1 MSESSGFFVSQNG
14 DRVYTP
20 DWLAEFIKA
29 LVTTGVYSS
38 ELGVTAGTA
47 MDVAVQAGRAWIE
60 GYLYYNDTPLTLAI
74 TPADSALNRIDAI
87 VVRLNLTDRT
97 ITAEV
102 LEGSYATD
110 PVAPEI
116 TRSADIY
123 DLKIAEVYVAAGTTR
138 IDQTMITDTRL
149 DEAVCGITVS
159 AVQYIPTADYLEQ
172 MMAEFNAWF
181 DTVKGILG
189 EDEAGNL
196 LQMIETL
203 RSDMENADAGITKAY
218 QAADAALQEAID
230 TKITA
235 PTTGTTGQYLQ
246 KTASGVQWVTIK
258 AGPTIHTGTTVP
270 SSSLGANGDFYI
282 KTR

>member
-102 LEGSYATD
+102 LEGSYATA

-172 MMAEFNAWF
+172 MLAEFNAWF

-203 RSDMENADAGITKAY
+203 RSDMENADAGITQAY
-218 QAADAALQEAID
+218 QAADAALQEDID

-235 PTTGTTGQYLQ
+235 PTSGTTGQYLQ
-246 KTASGVQWVTIK
+246 KTATGVAWVTIK
-258 AGPTIHTGTTVP
+258 AGPTIYTGTTAP
-270 SSSLGANGDFYI
+270 SSSMGVNGDFYI
-282 KTR
+282 KTK

>member
-38 ELGVTAGTA
+38 ELGVTAGTG
-47 MDVAVQAGRAWIE
+47 MDIVVAAGRAWVE
-60 GYLYYNDTPLTLAI
+60 GYLYHNDTPLTKVIA
-74 TPADSALNRIDAI
+74 TADSALHRIDSI
-87 VVRLNLTDRT
+87 VVRLNMTDRT
-97 ITAEV
+97 ITTEV
-102 LEGSYATD
+102 LTGSFSTD

-116 TRSADIY
+116 TRTADIY
-123 DLKIAEVYVAAGTTR
+123 DLKIAEIRVNAGTTK

-149 DEAVCGITVS
+149 DDAVCGITVS
-159 AVQYIPTADYLEQ
+159 AVQHIPTADYLEQ
-172 MMAEFNAWF
+172 MLAEFNAWF
-181 DTVKGILG
+181 DYVKGILG

-196 LQMIETL
+196 LQMIEAL
-203 RSDMENADAGITKAY
+203 RDDML
-218 QAADAALQEAID
+218 AADEAIKAAYEAADTALQKAID

-235 PTTGTTGQYLQ
+235 PTTGSTGQYLQ
-246 KTASGVQWVTIK
+246 KTATGVQWVTIK
-258 AGPTIHTGTTVP
+258 VGPTIHTGTTVP